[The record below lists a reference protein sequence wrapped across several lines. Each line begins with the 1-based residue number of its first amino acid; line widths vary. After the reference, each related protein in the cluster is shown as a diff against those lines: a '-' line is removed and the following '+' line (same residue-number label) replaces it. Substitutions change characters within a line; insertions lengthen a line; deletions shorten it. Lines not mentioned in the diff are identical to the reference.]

1 MQTPTLP
8 IQVSGASAQPAA
20 ARGNAGSGADA
31 ATPFSQTLS
40 QAHAQRS
47 KEPARAPQAAT
58 PATPAVPPKPAN
70 AERASPAKPA
80 EPAKA
85 AETAPG
91 AKSDGPDATTA
102 AQADADAAAAAAA
115 AATAAAAAGA
125 PAEMPVADMLALV
138 ASFLPEKAASVVKD
152 TPAAETIAIR
162 AARAADL
169 VPATRAADMVDT
181 AAAPFD
187 AARAAGTV
195 ETAAAP
201 FAAALADSAA
211 AVAADAQPADAA
223 AVALPALAQ
232 AQPEGMGRGRGVTEN
247 LAPKAAPVTANAAA
261 SEGIARS
268 DGAPKDSGIGAL
280 PVERSASAAAL
291 ADQPAAETR
300 IQANGAAQQ
309 PAVRAQPEAAIAA
322 RPAAPAAFENTVR
335 DMASAPVSAPVQQAS
350 LNIAQAAAGVH
361 TDKIAARVGT
371 PGWDNQVGQKIVWM
385 VAGKEQ
391 SATLTLNP
399 PDLGPMQ
406 VVLSVTN
413 DQASVTFSSAQPEVR
428 AALENAL
435 PRLREML
442 DESGVALSN
451 ASVNAGMP
459 DQRQAQGEP
468 GRAGNNGNGG
478 GLGRSETN
486 GSATAAA
493 ARSAARPGGGN
504 GLVDTF
510 A

>member
-8 IQVSGASAQPAA
+8 IQVSGASAQPSA
-20 ARGNAGSGADA
+20 ARGNAGNGADP

-47 KEPARAPQAAT
+47 KEHAPAPQAAK
-58 PATPAVPPKPAN
+58 PATPAVPPKQAN
-70 AERASPAKPA
+70 AERATPAKPA

-85 AETAPG
+85 ADTASG
-91 AKSDGPDATTA
+91 AKSEGPDATTSA
-102 AQADADAAAAAAA
+102 DALADADAAAA
-115 AATAAAAAGA
+115 AAAAAGA

-152 TPAAETIAIR
+152 TPALDAIAIR

-169 VPATRAADMVDT
+169 APATRAAQAADVVDT

-187 AARAAGTV
+187 AALAGS
-195 ETAAAP
+195 
-201 FAAALADSAA
+201 AAAL
-211 AVAADAQPADAA
+211 AADAQPADAA
-223 AVALPALAQ
+223 PAALPVLAQ
-232 AQPEGMGRGRGVTEN
+232 AQPEAMGRGRGVTEN
-247 LAPKAAPVTANAAA
+247 LAPKTAPVAANAAA

-268 DGAPKDSGIGAL
+268 DGAPKESGTAAL
-280 PVERSASAAAL
+280 PVERSAPEAAL

-300 IQANGAAQQ
+300 TQAIGAAQQ

-322 RPAAPAAFENTVR
+322 RPAAPASFENMVR
-335 DMASAPVSAPVQQAS
+335 DVAPAPVSAPVQQAS

-428 AALENAL
+428 AALENAM

-478 GLGRSETN
+478 NGLGNGAGRGETN
-486 GSATAAA
+486 GSASEAA